1 MLAELSLHRES
12 QGALEKAM
20 RARQF
25 VLIAGIFSLISLL
38 AGCGGSSSSSTP
50 PPTSSNAELS
60 WQGSSNGTYV
70 MDANGI
76 SYYFSAKTGCMF
88 SKSNNSGPANFC
100 LTPTTAQ
107 TSGYAYYGAT
117 GCTNPT
123 NNSACDSGSFAV
135 VLTNN
140 PLGTGCIA
148 VLSSGTATS
157 ATGEALAVTS
167 VTGGFDVLTS
177 TTASAFTAYWNGMVP
192 ICGGSSPYVGTYTGT
207 APASSTYC
215 HIVEGQFSGPTTAC
229 TVNFTID
236 SGGVINAQ
244 KPANGLGGISGSI
257 TANGTGQYVSFWTT
271 TNLGTQQ
278 SNDTISSATKNSN
291 GKWVLAVTGDGSYS
305 MTQQ

>member
-1 MLAELSLHRES
+1 MRTRTGFFATVTLTLSMGL
-12 QGALEKAM
+12 
-20 RARQF
+20 
-25 VLIAGIFSLISLL
+25 LL
-38 AGCGGSSSSSTP
+38 AGCGGSSTSGSGPTQPSASS
-50 PPTSSNAELS
+50 ELS
-60 WQGSSNGTYV
+60 WSGSANGTSV
-70 MDANGI
+70 LDANGI

-88 SKSNNSGPANFC
+88 NQSNNYGPANFC
-100 LTPTTAQ
+100 LSPSTAQ
-107 TSGYAYYGAT
+107 TSGFAYYGPT

-140 PLGTGCIA
+140 PSGTGCIA

-157 ATGEALAVTS
+157 ATGEALAVTN
-167 VTGGFDVLTS
+167 VTGGFDILTS
-177 TTASAFTAYWNGMVP
+177 TTATAFTAYWNGMVP

-215 HIVEGQFSGPTTAC
+215 HIVEGQFGGTTTPCA
-229 TVNFTID
+229 VNFTID

-244 KPANGLGGISGSI
+244 KPASGLGGISGSI
-257 TANGTGQYVSFWTT
+257 AANGTGQYVSFWTT

-278 SNDTISSATKNSN
+278 SNDVIASATKNSN
-291 GKWVLAVTGDGSYS
+291 GKWVLAVTGDGAYP